1 MSVCQGSFVALFCTQ
16 GNLQREAI
24 IQKSPLQRTSRL
36 GLSSATLAFR
46 KMSAWLLEP
55 DESGSQRRRSEGQ
68 HWLCVM
74 WKGCSDG
81 GWGQG
86 GGAGVCVCVKLFWEV
101 TPSCQSCLGSI
112 SGLFRGVNTPVQQP
126 FCPWVR
132 PRLPPSESWSHSQR
146 AENTPH

>member
-1 MSVCQGSFVALFCTQ
+1 MKVEASAGGVKASIALC
-16 GNLQREAI
+16 GVEGV
-24 IQKSPLQRTSRL
+24 L
-36 GLSSATLAFR
+36 GR
-46 KMSAWLLEP
+46 
-55 DESGSQRRRSEGQ
+55 
-68 HWLCVM
+68 
-74 WKGCSDG
+74 
-81 GWGQG
+81 G
-86 GGAGVCVCVKLFWEV
+86 GGVGVCVKLFWEV